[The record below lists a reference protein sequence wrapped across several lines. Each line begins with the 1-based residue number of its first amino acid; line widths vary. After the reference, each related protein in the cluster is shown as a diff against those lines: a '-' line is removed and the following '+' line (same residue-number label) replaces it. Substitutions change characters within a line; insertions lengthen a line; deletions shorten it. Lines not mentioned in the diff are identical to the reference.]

1 MIYVMSREEVINFYK
16 ENPDSVCPV
25 ISINDIGYDSP
36 VPENHPKALRLYF
49 DDVTPFEIENDLLHP
64 YHVKALRSR
73 SLVLFTDEMARSI
86 VSFVKAATKDYIGE
100 EIDLIVHCYAG
111 VSRSVAVALALYN
124 SAPDVFNYV
133 TGFDFN
139 NCRMNPYVFGKLCK
153 EIF

>member
-36 VPENHPKALRLYF
+36 VPENHPQALRLYF

-86 VSFVKAATKDYIGE
+86 VSFVKTVAKDYIGD

-111 VSRSVAVALALYN
+111 VSRSVAVALAIYN
-124 SAPDVFNYV
+124 SAPDVFNYA
-133 TGFDFN
+133 TGFDFD

>member
-36 VPENHPKALRLYF
+36 VPENHPQALRLYF

-64 YHVKALRSR
+64 YHEKALKSR
-73 SLVLFTDEMARSI
+73 SLVLFTDDMARTI
-86 VSFVKAATKDYIGE
+86 VSFVKRVIMNNISH
-100 EIDLIVHCYAG
+100 EIDLIIHCYAG
-111 VSRSVAVALALYN
+111 VSRSVAVALAIYN

-133 TGFDFN
+133 SGVDFD